1 MLADFCVRCFPF
13 FPSLSCRPLI
23 HLSAHPFP
31 RINVR
36 QAVSQFR
43 TSSVIRGVREFPYFR
58 TLPMS
63 LTLSLW
69 KRCLARRPL
78 HTDCSRT
85 IRSRRRRSRS
95 SSRWDSA
102 PERRKSCKSVGE
114 REIEG
119 VVNRARAAVG
129 RTGIKNFPHSMDRQL
144 PNLLLRPIFRSR
156 LGGLQKN
163 NLPWAFYNL
172 GEFQVIIYNY

>member
-31 RINVR
+31 RRN
-36 QAVSQFR
+36 VSQFR
-43 TSSVIRGVREFPYFR
+43 TSSVIRGVREFPYLH

-119 VVNRARAAVG
+119 VNRAARRRSNWHQKFPAVDG
-129 RTGIKNFPHSMDRQL
+129 SSVTKFTP
-144 PNLLLRPIFRSR
+144 
-156 LGGLQKN
+156 
-163 NLPWAFYNL
+163 
-172 GEFQVIIYNY
+172 